1 MSSFLIVSIL
11 FFSALVAGIAV
22 FFVKKDNTQLLKLI
36 LSFSGAYLF
45 AITVLH
51 LIPEVYHSGQTSG
64 EVIGL
69 YILGGFL
76 FQLVLEH
83 FSQGIEHGHIH
94 QHEHKFPIGILIS
107 LCLHAFLEGFPLA
120 SGHRNELVFGIAIHH
135 IPAAFALGSL
145 LINTKLSRQTITLFI
160 AAFAAMT
167 PLGFIVS
174 KGLSQGDIG
183 NVAQYFDKMMAVV
196 IGIFLHISTTI
207 LFESG
212 SADHH
217 TFNKKKMAAVLLGVL
232 VSLANFL
239 FPHDHDHH
247 NHGPAQEQHDH
258 SHDGHDHSHAEDEH
272 NHEGHDHGHEGHDHD
287 HDHAH

>member
-1 MSSFLIVSIL
+1 MSSFFIISIL
-11 FFSALVAGIAV
+11 FISALISGIAV
-22 FFVKKDNTQLLKLI
+22 FFIKRDNTQLLKLI

-45 AITVLH
+45 SITVLH
-51 LIPEVYHSGQTSG
+51 LIPEVYHAHTTSG

-76 FQLVLEH
+76 FQLILEH

-94 QHEHKFPIGILIS
+94 KGHHGKNHQAFPIAILIR

-145 LINTKLSRQTITLFI
+145 LINTNLKKQSIILFI
-160 AAFAAMT
+160 TIFAAMT
-167 PLGFIVS
+167 PLGFMTS
-174 KGLSQGDIG
+174 KGNSLGEIG
-183 NVAQYFDKMMAVV
+183 NVAQYFDKIMAIV

-217 TFNKKKMAAVLLGVL
+217 TFNRKKMLAVLLGVL

-239 FPHDHDHH
+239 F
-247 NHGPAQEQHDH
+247 
-258 SHDGHDHSHAEDEH
+258 DGHDHNHHQPEKEVIEHQHHH
-272 NHEGHDHGHEGHDHD
+272 NHVH
-287 HDHAH
+287 

>member
-1 MSSFLIVSIL
+1 MSSFLIVTIL
-11 FFSALVAGIAV
+11 FVSALLSGVAV
-22 FFVKKDNTQLLKLI
+22 FFVKRDNTQLLKLV

-45 AITVLH
+45 SITVLH
-51 LIPEVYHSGQTSG
+51 LIPEVYHHHQTPG
-64 EVIGL
+64 EIIGL

-94 QHEHKFPIGILIS
+94 QHDQHSPHQAFPVAILIS
-107 LCLHAFLEGFPLA
+107 LCLHAYLEGFPLA

-145 LINTKLSRQTITLFI
+145 LIGTRLKKQTIVLFI
-160 AAFAAMT
+160 AIFAAMT
-167 PLGFIVS
+167 PLGYLTSHAIS
-174 KGLSQGDIG
+174 AGDIG
-183 NVAQYFDKMMAVV
+183 QVSQYFDKIMAIV

-217 TFNKKKMAAVLLGVL
+217 TFNKKKMMAILCGVL

-239 FPHDHDHH
+239 F
-247 NHGPAQEQHDH
+247 
-258 SHDGHDHSHAEDEH
+258 DGHDHSHGHHHPVEQEH
-272 NHEGHDHGHEGHDHD
+272 HHDHD
-287 HDHAH
+287 HEHNHAH

>member
-11 FFSALVAGIAV
+11 FLSALLSGIAV
-22 FFVKKDNTQLLKLI
+22 FFVKRDNTQLLKLV

-51 LIPEVYHSGQTSG
+51 LIPEVYHSNQTPG
-64 EVIGL
+64 EIIGL

-76 FQLVLEH
+76 FQLILEH

-94 QHEHKFPIGILIS
+94 HNKDGHHHQAFPIAILIS

-145 LINTKLSRQTITLFI
+145 LIGTRLKKQTIILFI
-160 AAFAAMT
+160 AVFAAMT
-167 PLGFIVS
+167 PLGFLTS
-174 KGLSQGDIG
+174 KGISAGEIG
-183 NVAQYFDKMMAVV
+183 NVAQYFDKIMAVV

-217 TFNKKKMAAVLLGVL
+217 TFNKKKMLAVLLGVL
-232 VSLANFL
+232 VSMANFL
-239 FPHDHDHH
+239 FEGHDHSHHHHGPSEQTEETHDHEHHDHDHH
-247 NHGPAQEQHDH
+247 NH
-258 SHDGHDHSHAEDEH
+258 EH
-272 NHEGHDHGHEGHDHD
+272 
-287 HDHAH
+287 